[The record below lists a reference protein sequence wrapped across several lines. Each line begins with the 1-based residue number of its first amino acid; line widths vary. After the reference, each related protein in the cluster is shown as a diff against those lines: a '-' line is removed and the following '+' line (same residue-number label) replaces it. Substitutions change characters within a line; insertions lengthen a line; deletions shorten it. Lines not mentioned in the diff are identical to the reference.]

1 MGRKELKGNFRLDGG
16 VVPHQATILRNIY
29 GSTLSQGGLGRS
41 MVSFAAKLLST
52 TNRKTN

>member
-52 TNRKTN
+52 TNRKAN

>member
-29 GSTLSQGGLGRS
+29 GSTLSQGALNNQQENELG
-41 MVSFAAKLLST
+41 A
-52 TNRKTN
+52 